1 MKTRTVAVI
10 LTFLMAASCGRG
22 SSRAVPDDEW
32 QEYSGPAWSALARL
46 QTGVNPLWFELGEKG
61 LHLIDSPA
69 AAALTPFSPWPH
81 ARYITG
87 MLLWEGFLVMAVNG
101 EGFLVLGSSRNPGAG
116 NPDSGNFNEV
126 VLYKAEDGNLW
137 NHYTAESFFIWDDR
151 PAVLLYRNDFFS
163 DPVVPPLNPQ
173 VFVLDVSSPLPLG
186 VSIPALEKFPGRG
199 PWETELVRRGPDAYW
214 YYRMK
219 NKEQNETA
227 YYRTEDLA
235 KGGKSITVGEW
246 RNSERPDGQ
255 RIPLHL
261 AAILAHAAEQG
272 SGKVYSARVVSP
284 GFEGQRFYSLTPI
297 ADMDNFALMYGFCR
311 EIPQPL
317 ALAVLPD
324 GSGFYSSGDGKEV
337 RPFSL
342 TPLPEGFVY
351 TGIAVLGNVL
361 AASWEEQ
368 QEAGIGAA
376 GFMVVALTNF

>member
-1 MKTRTVAVI
+1 MKLRITAAI
-10 LTFLMAASCGRG
+10 LIILAASCGRG
-22 SSRAVPDDEW
+22 GSRAAPEDEW
-32 QEYSGPAWSALARL
+32 QEYSGPAWPAMARL
-46 QTGVNPLWFELGEKG
+46 QTGANPLWFELGEKG

-69 AAALTPFSPWPH
+69 AAALIPFTPWPD

-87 MLLWEGFLVMAVNG
+87 MLLWEGFLVMAANG
-101 EGFLVLGSSRNPGAG
+101 DGFFVLGQGSPG
-116 NPDSGNFNEV
+116 SGNLNEV
-126 VLYKAEDGNLW
+126 VLYKSEGGDLW

-163 DPVVPPLNPQ
+163 DPVVPPLKPQ
-173 VFVLDVSSPLPLG
+173 VFVLDVSSPAPLG

-199 PWETELVRRGPDAYW
+199 TWETELVRRGPDAYW

-227 YYRTEDLA
+227 YFRTEDLT
-235 KGGKSITVGEW
+235 KEGKSITVGEW

-255 RIPLHL
+255 RIPVHL
-261 AAILAHAAEQG
+261 AAILAHAAEQVP
-272 SGKVYSARVVSP
+272 GKVYSSRVVSP
-284 GFEGQRFYSLTPI
+284 GFEGQRFYSITPI

-317 ALAVLPD
+317 ALAVFSD
-324 GSGFYSSGDGKEV
+324 GSGFYSNGEGMEV
-337 RPFSL
+337 RPFLL

-368 QEAGIGAA
+368 LEAGIGAA
-376 GFMVVALTNF
+376 GFMVVALSTGILN

>member
-1 MKTRTVAVI
+1 MKARIAAVVLI
-10 LTFLMAASCGRG
+10 LLLVASCGRG
-22 SSRAVPDDEW
+22 GNRIAPEDEW
-32 QEYSGPAWSALARL
+32 QEYSGPAWPALARL

-61 LHLIDSPA
+61 PRLIDSPA

-101 EGFLVLGSSRNPGAG
+101 DGFLVLGGGNAG
-116 NPDSGNFNEV
+116 SFGGGDLNEV
-126 VLYKAEDGNLW
+126 VLYRSEGGSFW
-137 NHYTAESFFIWDDR
+137 GHYTAESFFIWDDR

-163 DPVVPPLNPQ
+163 DPVVPLLKPQ
-173 VFVLDVSSPLPLG
+173 VFTLDVSSPAPLG
-186 VSIPALEKFPGRG
+186 VSIPALEKYPSRG
-199 PWETELVRRGPDAYW
+199 SWETELVRRGPDAYW

-219 NKEQNETA
+219 NKEQNESA
-227 YYRTEDLA
+227 YYRTEDLT
-235 KGGKSITVGEW
+235 KEGKNITVGEW

-261 AAILAHAAEQG
+261 AAILAHAAERG
-272 SGKVYSARVVSP
+272 PGKVYSVRVVSP
-284 GFEGQRFYSLTPI
+284 GFEGQRFYSITPI

-311 EIPQPL
+311 EIPKPI
-317 ALAVLPD
+317 ALAVFPD
-324 GSGFYSSGDGKEV
+324 GSGFYSNGEEMEV

-342 TPLPEGFVY
+342 APLPEGFVY

-376 GFMVVALTNF
+376 GFMVAALTNINE